1 MEFIQSGFPFIV
13 WSAFAPLALLF
24 MRIILAVMFIDS
36 GRLHL
41 ADPKGRGKGLGLS
54 TSFTFI
60 IGAVEVVGGI
70 LILLGLWTNIAAFF
84 LSGVMLGAIYFKV
97 FVWHTGIYGEKNDGW
112 YYDALLLAGTGI
124 LFALGAGFLS
134 LDTLLF

>member
-1 MEFIQSGFPFIV
+1 M
-13 WSAFAPLALLF
+13 
-24 MRIILAVMFIDS
+24 
-36 GRLHL
+36 
-41 ADPKGRGKGLGLS
+41 
-54 TSFTFI
+54 
-60 IGAVEVVGGI
+60 
-70 LILLGLWTNIAAFF
+70 ILLGLWTNIAAFF

-124 LFALGAGFLS
+124 LFALGAGSLS